1 MNNKEIQKIISTDTK
16 QPKDKDKITNSSWD
30 LLKKKTKAKKQTQR
44 RITHFKSSWALPKN
58 KRKICKRSIT
68 KKILGSA

>member
-30 LLKKKTKAKKQTQR
+30 LLKKKTKAKKQ
-44 RITHFKSSWALPKN
+44 
-58 KRKICKRSIT
+58 SIN
-68 KKILGSA
+68 